1 MEGDAEAVDLQARL
15 SQTRGNPEA
24 SDALVAELTGVTANH
39 PLVSACLKFPLN
51 PKLLKIS

>member
-15 SQTRGNPEA
+15 SQARGNPEA
-24 SDALVAELTGVTANH
+24 SDALVADLTGVTANH